1 MMFRKNL
8 KTCKEKIATLRD
20 LLDGPN
26 EFIAAG
32 FERFRP
38 LNEMNMST
46 RCFSRSSSRT
56 RNQSRSPASS
66 ILPSLKQHCEQ
77 FNKGYSSNGEFT
89 VCQIFIKSGQNDPQ
103 TNETYSTACTA
114 NPTITICN
122 KYQSTQPI
130 LLRSAYICTLNFND
144 ENVQVMQDNELN
156 ETNTTDSTQQGP
168 FFPGSIDYFEN
179 PSSITMNSLKFNENN
194 SVSLNRLLSS
204 EEESNILSGTTFTYE
219 LSFPCMRWLSR
230 FKGDGSLIRE
240 IAAPGTQP
248 IDQTPRFGRIL
259 RVYPLDVTTL
269 FQQEERAPVIQYQV
283 ITKTGNLWNSGMNN
297 TTRVNILL
305 QGDCGDTGT
314 RTLWNEEIT
323 KINAFSRGK
332 TSIFYV
338 EAVFLGRLKSLTLWL
353 EPEDDEN
360 NKCIPTSWYL
370 EYVIIQQLSVNCL
383 TYNRS
388 KISNT
393 LSSMST
399 SSFLVTNNC
408 NKISNDIS
416 AIYMFPCF
424 QWLTTGFGMNS
435 LPIKLIPA
443 NRNGVLATDLIESII
458 ANQKEQIFWQ
468 AEKWKFKPGT
478 KIVLYSYLTGAPMR
492 MIDSNRIDCQPTDS
506 VTGVSTKIL
515 EKDFVKLLQL
525 IVAREISYIT
535 VVFNVSYAVT
545 GSRHSK
551 TLKPPSNQRFNTKNV
566 FNSHKRYKVYQNEDY
581 SNASSNIITCNTIIN
596 NNNNKITSNLDTQCY
611 DFKIRPQSNR
621 FIALEIN
628 KGNSL
633 RSRKLHV
640 YVGPDGRIVSGAT
653 GPITIPGKLFLPYVK
668 GCLRDHTILWL
679 CTEIQQTLIPVLIHQ
694 TNEDNSEVKINSCKF
709 DLRATGERNTEAYW
723 RVHKVDKN
731 VRRFESVAWPGHF
744 LRVTSDCVDVMGGGG
759 MDCYFQIIR
768 IRCKGFLQLS
778 PLVNIKKIIGM
789 NEDGTITLYDKYTME
804 EYSHDKTDESKKAQ
818 RIESKISSSRQQ
830 QQMFELVQCHNQ
842 IDVKDVDSTKST
854 FGDDSDSNDNGSN
867 QPQGLDS
874 PNENQDIKENVGM
887 IYKIR
892 LEVNQID
899 PGVQSEW
906 EVDKVILENV
916 EASKS
921 LIFDFSGRPFGKYK
935 NFCCLSREQVTSI
948 NSLHNTSI
956 TMKQQ
961 LNNELKL
968 FLLNY
973 RIQIEFNYDVSNG
986 KDLSNISIEPYICL
1000 IGQYGDC
1007 GRRLIGSITGK
1018 QLISVEKR
1026 NVLILDTLIE
1036 AAYLGEVSSC
1046 FLGPVDVEEKSQEER
1061 TGLLCTDIL
1070 IWDTKKEVIYEFP
1083 SETWLLPKGNEQT
1096 HEIHLKVAHIH
1107 PMQTY
1112 EMESI
1117 EDVKPSEMNQL
1128 GDQSKI
1134 NETGNKNESQD
1145 VHYNTEDELDILRDG
1160 MLV

>member
-1 MMFRKNL
+1 MYRNADSNPPVPSSDVCTL
-8 KTCKEKIATLRD
+8 TRTCTLIATLRD

-89 VCQIFIKSGQNDPQ
+89 GKEV
-103 TNETYSTACTA
+103 TA
-114 NPTITICN
+114 NKSYMLLAEGSFLGETHM
-122 KYQSTQPI
+122 KLSLQS
-130 LLRSAYICTLNFND
+130 
-144 ENVQVMQDNELN
+144 
-156 ETNTTDSTQQGP
+156 
-168 FFPGSIDYFEN
+168 
-179 PSSITMNSLKFNENN
+179 
-194 SVSLNRLLSS
+194 
-204 EEESNILSGTTFTYE
+204 
-219 LSFPCMRWLSR
+219 
-230 FKGDGSLIRE
+230 DGSLIRE

-332 TSIFYV
+332 
-338 EAVFLGRLKSLTLWL
+338 
-353 EPEDDEN
+353 
-360 NKCIPTSWYL
+360 
-370 EYVIIQQLSVNCL
+370 
-383 TYNRS
+383 
-388 KISNT
+388 
-393 LSSMST
+393 
-399 SSFLVTNNC
+399 
-408 NKISNDIS
+408 
-416 AIYMFPCF
+416 
-424 QWLTTGFGMNS
+424 
-435 LPIKLIPA
+435 
-443 NRNGVLATDLIESII
+443 
-458 ANQKEQIFWQ
+458 WQ

-506 VTGVSTKIL
+506 VTGVSNQNIG
-515 EKDFVKLLQL
+515 E
-525 IVAREISYIT
+525 
-535 VVFNVSYAVT
+535 VFNVSYAVT

-566 FNSHKRYKVYQNEDY
+566 FDSHKRYKVYQNEDY

-596 NNNNKITSNLDTQCY
+596 NNNNKSTKCIRSFSSVQNPWLYLCLDDISGLHLKITSNLDTQCY

-804 EYSHDKTDESKKAQ
+804 EYSRFYPEVIKYGLSDAQIQVDSSCIKDRSNDLSPQLITSNSVISNLLLDDKTDENKKAQ

-854 FGDDSDSNDNGSN
+854 FGDDSDSNENGSN

-874 PNENQDIKENVGM
+874 PNENQDIKDSNWKLSIYTEKLAKNCEIILVVYGIDGNSGPILIGRSNDVKGLFQATELIILCNQLSNQIEMRTFWICINVYSISADVYLFIILENVGM

-899 PGVQSEW
+899 SGVQSEW

-1083 SETWLLPKGNEQT
+1083 SET
-1096 HEIHLKVAHIH
+1096 
-1107 PMQTY
+1107 
-1112 EMESI
+1112 
-1117 EDVKPSEMNQL
+1117 
-1128 GDQSKI
+1128 
-1134 NETGNKNESQD
+1134 
-1145 VHYNTEDELDILRDG
+1145 
-1160 MLV
+1160 

>member
-1 MMFRKNL
+1 M
-8 KTCKEKIATLRD
+8 
-20 LLDGPN
+20 
-26 EFIAAG
+26 
-32 FERFRP
+32 
-38 LNEMNMST
+38 
-46 RCFSRSSSRT
+46 
-56 RNQSRSPASS
+56 
-66 ILPSLKQHCEQ
+66 
-77 FNKGYSSNGEFT
+77 
-89 VCQIFIKSGQNDPQ
+89 
-103 TNETYSTACTA
+103 
-114 NPTITICN
+114 
-122 KYQSTQPI
+122 
-130 LLRSAYICTLNFND
+130 
-144 ENVQVMQDNELN
+144 VM
-156 ETNTTDSTQQGP
+156 
-168 FFPGSIDYFEN
+168 Y
-179 PSSITMNSLKFNENN
+179 
-194 SVSLNRLLSS
+194 R
-204 EEESNILSGTTFTYE
+204 
-219 LSFPCMRWLSR
+219 
-230 FKGDGSLIRE
+230 
-240 IAAPGTQP
+240 
-248 IDQTPRFGRIL
+248 
-259 RVYPLDVTTL
+259 
-269 FQQEERAPVIQYQV
+269 
-283 ITKTGNLWNSGMNN
+283 
-297 TTRVNILL
+297 
-305 QGDCGDTGT
+305 
-314 RTLWNEEIT
+314 
-323 KINAFSRGK
+323 
-332 TSIFYV
+332 
-338 EAVFLGRLKSLTLWL
+338 
-353 EPEDDEN
+353 
-360 NKCIPTSWYL
+360 
-370 EYVIIQQLSVNCL
+370 
-383 TYNRS
+383 
-388 KISNT
+388 
-393 LSSMST
+393 
-399 SSFLVTNNC
+399 
-408 NKISNDIS
+408 
-416 AIYMFPCF
+416 
-424 QWLTTGFGMNS
+424 
-435 LPIKLIPA
+435 
-443 NRNGVLATDLIESII
+443 
-458 ANQKEQIFWQ
+458 
-468 AEKWKFKPGT
+468 
-478 KIVLYSYLTGAPMR
+478 
-492 MIDSNRIDCQPTDS
+492 
-506 VTGVSTKIL
+506 
-515 EKDFVKLLQL
+515 
-525 IVAREISYIT
+525 
-535 VVFNVSYAVT
+535 
-545 GSRHSK
+545 
-551 TLKPPSNQRFNTKNV
+551 
-566 FNSHKRYKVYQNEDY
+566 
-581 SNASSNIITCNTIIN
+581 
-596 NNNNKITSNLDTQCY
+596 
-611 DFKIRPQSNR
+611 
-621 FIALEIN
+621 
-628 KGNSL
+628 
-633 RSRKLHV
+633 
-640 YVGPDGRIVSGAT
+640 
-653 GPITIPGKLFLPYVK
+653 
-668 GCLRDHTILWL
+668 
-679 CTEIQQTLIPVLIHQ
+679 IQQTLIPVLIHQ

-709 DLRATGERNTEAYW
+709 DLRATGERITEAYW

-804 EYSHDKTDESKKAQ
+804 EYSRFYPEVIKYGLSDAQIQVDSSCIKDRSNDLSPQLITSNSVISNLLLDDKTDENKNAQ

-874 PNENQDIKENVGM
+874 PNENQDIKDSNWKLSIYTEKLAKNCEIILVVYGIDGNSGPILIGRSNDVKGLFQANRIDNFMIILENVGM

-892 LEVNQID
+892 LE
-899 PGVQSEW
+899 
-906 EVDKVILENV
+906 VILENV

-935 NFCCLSREQVTSI
+935 NFCCLSREQVTSV

-973 RIQIEFNYDVSNG
+973 RIQIEFKYNVSNG

-1128 GDQSKI
+1128 GDQSKSFNEDDSKPQHELEI
-1134 NETGNKNESQD
+1134 EDNLTTKVNVNETGNKNESQD